1 MTRVLR
7 SVAKAVVALA
17 GALGVALADG
27 HVTPAEVCAVLVTV
41 GGVYGITNTPPEE
54 R

>member
-7 SVAKAVVALA
+7 EVAKAVVALA
-17 GALGVALADG
+17 GALGVALIDG
-27 HVTPAEVCAVLVTV
+27 NLTPAELCAVVVTV